1 MGPDVDH
8 QGIAGTGAV
17 PIPPPEL
24 NRGQP
29 AYPSHIDPLGG
40 GAELAGLV
48 RPQVLPPQGAGE
60 LFFVRDRKKAPLEQA
75 VPDPQPGGQFPGQ
88 LHDLRVGLPQGVFQ
102 KTQLHHVLAL
112 PVIGE
117 QREAVDQ
124 VYGVC
129 ALLDAQNLLT
139 GGGQGP
145 VCPDGVREAV
155 EVGDIQPPF
164 PRVVC
169 HIELEHGPHPASMP
183 RGRGCPAARRPSFH
197 LSSPPSRLASSRE

>member
-117 QREAVDQ
+117 QRQTLHQVD
-124 VYGVC
+124 GVC
-129 ALLDAQNLLT
+129 APLEAQGLLV
-139 GGGQGP
+139 GGGQGS
-145 VCPDGVREAV
+145 VSPDGIGQGPKMMDVQRSLPQIIHHV
-155 EVGDIQPPF
+155 ELQ
-164 PRVVC
+164 
-169 HIELEHGPHPASMP
+169 HGH
-183 RGRGCPAARRPSFH
+183 H
-197 LSSPPSRLASSRE
+197 LSSMPPWAGLSVRSWL